1 MVKKSAC
8 SARDQGVIPGS
19 RRSPGEGNG
28 NPLQYSCLENPMDRG
43 AWWAIVHGVAES
55 DMTEQLTHTH
65 THTGTLK
72 KNSSYN
78 FSSVESLCCVWLFVI
93 PWTVTCQA
101 SLSITNSRSLL
112 KLMSIELVMP
122 SNHLILCRPLLLSPS
137 IFPSIRVFS
146 NESAL
151 HIRWPKYWS
160 FSFSISLFNDY
171 WNIRYSLLICKSLE
185 ALEHFFEIC
194 DNLKKLADKSCSLE
208 TTKRKKN
215 LGMLWMHKTYV
226 DTSHPYINWVIFHI
240 KWITCWFSYY
250 FITLVSKNYIPVR
263 MPLSLIIWETA
274 YQLSSQVKG
283 F

>member
-1 MVKKSAC
+1 MV
-8 SARDQGVIPGS
+8 
-19 RRSPGEGNG
+19 
-28 NPLQYSCLENPMDRG
+28 
-43 AWWAIVHGVAES
+43 
-55 DMTEQLTHTH
+55 
-65 THTGTLK
+65 TLVTL
-72 KNSSYN
+72 Y
-78 FSSVESLCCVWLFVI
+78 SSVQFSR
-93 PWTVTCQA
+93 TVVSDT
-101 SLSITNSRSLL
+101 LRPHYRSKPCLPVHHQL
-112 KLMSIELVMP
+112 PEFTQIHVHRVGDAIQP
-122 SNHLILCRPLLLSPS
+122 SHPLSPPS
-137 IFPSIRVFS
+137 LTFNLSSIRVFS

-160 FSFSISLFNDY
+160 FSFSISLSNDY

-250 FITLVSKNYIPVR
+250 FITLVSKNFIPVR

>member
-1 MVKKSAC
+1 MCHIVV
-8 SARDQGVIPGS
+8 QLI
-19 RRSPGEGNG
+19 
-28 NPLQYSCLENPMDRG
+28 SC
-43 AWWAIVHGVAES
+43 I
-55 DMTEQLTHTH
+55 QL
-65 THTGTLK
+65 
-72 KNSSYN
+72 
-78 FSSVESLCCVWLFVI
+78 FSTPSTAV
-93 PWTVTCQA
+93 CQA
-101 SLSITNSRSLL
+101 SLSFSTFQSLL
-112 KLMSIELVMP
+112 RLMCIESRML
-122 SNHLILCRPLLLSPS
+122 SNHLTLCFTLLLLSS
-137 IFPSIRVFS
+137 IFPSIKVFS

-194 DNLKKLADKSCSLE
+194 GNLKKLADKFCSLE
-208 TTKRKKN
+208 IIKRKKN